1 MSRRDEQE
9 IRQAIDIF
17 ERRLADH
24 LARLVGQGNEDPLG
38 PAGHGRGEICK
49 AAAAGDP
56 RPENEKVSRC
66 EVCVQFVDLAFEA
79 IDLRLD
85 NAQRLG
91 IWFCI

>member
-38 PAGHGRGEICK
+38 PAGHGPSEMQGRRRRS
-49 AAAAGDP
+49 A
-56 RPENEKVSRC
+56 RENERV
-66 EVCVQFVDLAFEA
+66 
-79 IDLRLD
+79 
-85 NAQRLG
+85 
-91 IWFCI
+91 